1 MNHIAGKA
9 QAFYEASQ
17 PYFEKYAGD
26 VVSMAKLM
34 ANIFTENKINVITG
48 GTDSHIVLIG
58 TDNKTGKE
66 IANTLEDRYNIIV
79 NKNTIPND
87 NRSVFETSG
96 IRIGT
101 AAMVTK
107 HGADSN
113 YFSNIAEKI
122 VKVIKE

>member
-1 MNHIAGKA
+1 
-9 QAFYEASQ
+9 
-17 PYFEKYAGD
+17 
-26 VVSMAKLM
+26 
-34 ANIFTENKINVITG
+34 
-48 GTDSHIVLIG
+48 LIG